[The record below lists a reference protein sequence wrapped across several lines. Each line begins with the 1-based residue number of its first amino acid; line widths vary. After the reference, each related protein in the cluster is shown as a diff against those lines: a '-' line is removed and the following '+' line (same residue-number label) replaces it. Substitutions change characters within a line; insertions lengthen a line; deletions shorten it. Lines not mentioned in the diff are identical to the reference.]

1 MGNDILI
8 NKNGLIFSNG
18 NFLIGS
24 SNLQEINV
32 IVSESPGNIKKV
44 PQCGVNIQSYINS
57 TNIFRL
63 KSIIKYQTKLFGNLV
78 KDVQINSD
86 QSINIIAI

>member
-8 NKNGLIFSNG
+8 NSNGLIFVNG
-18 NFLIGS
+18 NFAIGA
-24 SNLQEINV
+24 SNLQEINT
-32 IVSESPGNIKKV
+32 IISEYPGNIKKV
-44 PQCGVNIQSYINS
+44 PQCGVGIMSYTNS
-57 TNIFRL
+57 TNIYRL

-86 QSINIIAI
+86 NSINIIAI